1 MKKYILNKKLAEN
14 IFDSQYYDIF
24 ERIVS
29 TSKNISP
36 TFIAS
41 KLTEDITSLS
51 RNNLDK
57 SLLTDDIILDIF
69 HKLDNGLIAKE
80 SVFLIF
86 EDIMKKQS
94 KSVKDALDSL
104 NLIEITDDELN
115 VILDKIIKDNA
126 KIIKEKGIH
135 SIGALMGK
143 SMNILR
149 GKIDGYKINKYLKQK
164 IEVIINSE
172 LSTKDGS

>member
-24 ERIVS
+24 ERIVL

-69 HKLDNGLIAKE
+69 YKLDNGLI
-80 SVFLIF
+80 
-86 EDIMKKQS
+86 
-94 KSVKDALDSL
+94 VK
-104 NLIEITDDELN
+104 NLF
-115 VILDKIIKDNA
+115 
-126 KIIKEKGIH
+126 
-135 SIGALMGK
+135 S
-143 SMNILR
+143 
-149 GKIDGYKINKYLKQK
+149 
-164 IEVIINSE
+164 
-172 LSTKDGS
+172 